1 MLHDY
6 PPVTGGGLALSV
18 RELASLVRDE
28 LDVFVLSSRLVDH
41 FADDRGCGEASGP
54 DSDEFRW
61 ALAVPPRAVRWFVRA
76 DVIVTHWTFSFRWLS
91 TLALVLGPLLR
102 KPTVCVIHT
111 APDHSRY
118 NRLRHLP
125 GPVRSSLFRLARW
138 ALRHCVAVVALSPS
152 HSAAL
157 VGDGFPITH
166 VLPIPVT
173 PRTTYRRVY
182 ELHRRAHEP
191 RPTTVGIV
199 GELSALKGAD
209 GIPDLLQ
216 SLTPQF
222 TFRIAGRGELA
233 PWIAKTAAS
242 LPLEQRKRVRLS
254 DRLDPSRITDF
265 YDEIEYLLILS
276 RTESQCRVAQEAML
290 AGVIILA
297 RPIYGLVDL
306 ITDGVTGFLLDMDDS
321 EAIRRRLLEIT
332 NNPALAHA
340 IRGRARAFAEQ
351 AFQESQARWR
361 SFLLDPMEALA
372 RIGRGWGCLVVLP
385 ERYADRSV

>member
-1 MLHDY
+1 VPRATVLMLHDY

-28 LDVFVLSSRLVDH
+28 LDVYVLSSRLADH
-41 FADDRGCGEASGP
+41 FADDHGCGDAGVP
-54 DSDEFRW
+54 DRDGFRW
-61 ALAVPPRAVRWFVRA
+61 ALAVPRRTVRWFVQA
-76 DVIVTHWTFSFRWLS
+76 DALVTHWTFSFRWLS

-102 KPTVCVIHT
+102 KPTACVIHT

-125 GPVRSSLFRLARW
+125 AATRSSLFRLARW

-157 VGDGFPITH
+157 ADDGFPITH
-166 VLPIPVT
+166 VLPMPVT
-173 PRTTYRRVY
+173 PRTAYRRVY
-182 ELHRRAHEP
+182 ELHRRVHGP
-191 RPTTVGIV
+191 PTTIGIV
-199 GELSALKGAD
+199 GELSVLKGAD
-209 GIPDLLQ
+209 GIPDLLR

-222 TFRIAGRGELA
+222 AFRIAGRGELA
-233 PWIAKTAAS
+233 PWIALTAAG
-242 LPLEQRKRVRLS
+242 LRPEQRKLVRLS

-265 YDEIEYLLILS
+265 YEEIDCLLILS
-276 RTESQCRVAQEAML
+276 RTESQCRVALEAML

-306 ITDGVTGFLLDMDDS
+306 VTDGVTGFLLDPDDP
-321 EAIRRRLLEIT
+321 EAIRRRLLEIAG
-332 NNPALAHA
+332 NPPEAQA
-340 IRGRARAFAEQ
+340 IRGHALAFAEQ

-361 SFLLDPMEALA
+361 SFLLDLMGVQP
-372 RIGRGWGCLVVLP
+372 R
-385 ERYADRSV
+385 